1 MVVINNNSGLTE
13 AHYSGTSLSEIYVG
27 DHLVWPVNETPPT
40 PIGDKITYTISGN
53 TNVIPCNETDIITY
67 QEIMLD
73 IEDKG
78 GDMRDI
84 SGMTDAILGDCV
96 GEIHPLCF
104 AECPI
109 LSSITISDNV
119 TEIDHAAF
127 YNCHSLSSV
136 TIPSGVTIIS
146 ESLFSGADNLST
158 VNIPSGTTE
167 IRFQAFYDCLS
178 LVDITIPSGVTKIG
192 DSAFRTSYWTP
203 ADREMYNKMMNVANN
218 RVVKCYAQTPP
229 EIGDTVFSII
239 SGSNDIAI
247 YKIYVPAASVNA
259 YKAAQGWSEYA
270 DRIEPIT

>member
-1 MVVINNNSGLTE
+1 MVVINNDSGLTE

-27 DHLVWPVNETPPT
+27 HHLVWPVQPSPPV
-40 PIGDKITYTISGN
+40 IGDKFTYTISGN
-53 TNVIPCNETDIITY
+53 TSVIPCNETNILSY
-67 QEIMLD
+67 QEIMID
-73 IEDKG
+73 IRDNG
-78 GDMRDI
+78 GDMRNI
-84 SGMTDAILGDCV
+84 SGMTDGIIGDCV

-158 VNIPSGTTE
+158 VNIPSGTPE
-167 IRFQAFYDCLS
+167 IGFQAFYDCLS

-192 DSAFRTSYWTP
+192 DSAFRTSYWTH

-239 SGSNDIAI
+239 SGSNDIAR
-247 YKIYVPAASVNA
+247 YKIYVPSESLEA
-259 YKAAQGWSEYA
+259 YKSAQGWSEYA
-270 DRIEPIT
+270 DRLEPIT

>member
-1 MVVINNNSGLTE
+1 MVVVNNNSGLTE

-27 DHLVWPVNETPPT
+27 HHLVWPVQPSPPVV
-40 PIGDKITYTISGN
+40 GDKFTYTISGN
-53 TNVIPCNETDIITY
+53 TSVIPCNETDILSY
-67 QEIMLD
+67 QEIMID
-73 IEDKG
+73 IRDNS
-78 GDMRDI
+78 GDILDI
-84 SGMTDAILGDCV
+84 SGMTDGIIGDCV

-146 ESLFSGADNLST
+146 DSLFTGADNLST

-167 IRFQAFYDCLS
+167 IGFQAFYDCLS
-178 LVDITIPSGVTKIG
+178 LMDITIPSGVTKIG

-203 ADREMYNKMMNVANN
+203 SDREMYNKMMNVANN
-218 RVVKCYAQTPP
+218 RVVRCYAQTPP
-229 EIGDTVFSII
+229 EIGSTVFSII
-239 SGSNDIAI
+239 SGSSDIAS
-247 YKIYVPAASVNA
+247 YKIYVPSASVNA
-259 YKAAQGWSEYA
+259 YKVAQGWSIYA
-270 DRIEPIT
+270 DRILPIT

>member
-1 MVVINNNSGLTE
+1 MVIINNNSGLTE
-13 AHYSGTSLSEIYVG
+13 AHYSGTNLTEIYVG

-40 PIGDKITYTISGN
+40 PIGDKLTYTISGN

-73 IEDKG
+73 IRDKG
-78 GDMRDI
+78 GDMRNI
-84 SGMTDAILGDCV
+84 SGMTDGIIGDCV
-96 GEIHPLCF
+96 GEINPLCF

-146 ESLFSGADNLST
+146 DSLFSGADNLSS
-158 VNIPSGTTE
+158 VNIPDGVTE
-167 IRFQAFYDCLS
+167 IGFQSFYDCLS
-178 LVDITIPSGVTKIG
+178 LMDITIPSGVTKIG

-203 ADREMYNKMMNVANN
+203 ADREMYNKMMNVARN
-218 RVVKCYAQTPP
+218 RVVRCYATTPP

-239 SGSNDIAI
+239 SGSRDIAE
-247 YKIYVPAASVNA
+247 YKIYVPEESFHQ
-259 YKAAQGWSEYA
+259 YKKMWVPKVGARVY
-270 DRIEPIT
+270 PMV